1 MTTATLDAIDREVYY
16 GPMEPPAAP
25 RDLATFANACKNP
38 PGSPFPNQFYQ
49 FEIHPAQREVVR
61 IFSKGS
67 YTYYVFVACA
77 QDGKSWIC
85 IQVPMMYYTIERKE
99 PVLYAIPDMRTAE
112 DAWLEKIRPGMEST
126 DDLAAHLPQRGSGSA
141 GGSKITTVQLYDAA
155 PIFFVG
161 KGGKNKSAAASR
173 TTRIVFQDEFGK
185 IQPEL
190 AIKYDKRANAFD
202 TRAVRIKA
210 GTVEK
215 ASGDNLWSAFTK
227 GTQHV
232 LWYRC
237 HLCGDR
243 TRMLW
248 DNVTYDHTSD
258 RKARESV
265 RIACEKCNDTWSEEE
280 RKTNL
285 LTGIAV
291 AGCQTID
298 RDGVI
303 QGPPS
308 ESEIYSMRW
317 SALDS
322 PLKSLGTLAV
332 LHRQAVVEDE
342 DGNSHP
348 LREFWHDELA
358 EPFPQ
363 IDTAENVESVTL
375 VQRSTL
381 STYTLGEVDDRAVF
395 LLAIV
400 DQQLRRYF
408 WEVMAFDDE
417 GRSWIVDHG
426 QHAIC
431 AEGEM
436 PDQALRMQH
445 LKQLLDRLRLG
456 RAKPSTGE
464 VLRPLRLGVDVG
476 NWIADTTK
484 ALHDQTDV
492 VFIRG
497 TGDWQAQRMGR
508 SGKSLEGQRLEG
520 WYDNRKV
527 MTGDVEHDILWIE
540 SDTVKHEVFRALQRD
555 VGATGAMHVPNGLS
569 PEDDLV
575 RHLTSEKWQQ
585 GKNGKW
591 GWFKLAGRRND
602 KLDDTYYGLGL
613 ARWVRDHLTH
623 LVRPDRGGIDMPV
636 DRDDD
641 AGGIDLSWR

>member
-1 MTTATLDAIDREVYY
+1 MSSATLDAIDREVYY
-16 GPMEPPAAP
+16 APLAPPVAP
-25 RDLATFANACKNP
+25 RDLLTFAKDCKNP
-38 PGSPFPNQFYQ
+38 PGGPFPGEYYDPD
-49 FEIHPAQREVVR
+49 IHPGQREVVR
-61 IFSKGS
+61 VLSGGKF
-67 YTYYVFVACA
+67 TYFVFVACV

-85 IQVPMMYYTIERKE
+85 IQVPMMFYTCELKE

-112 DAWLEKIRPGMEST
+112 DAWLEKIRPGLEFTES
-126 DDLAAHLPQRGSGSA
+126 LAYHLPQRGSGSA
-141 GGSKITTVQLYDAA
+141 GGSKITTVQLHDAA

-185 IQPEL
+185 IQREL
-190 AIKYDKRANAFD
+190 AIKYDRRANSFD
-202 TRAVRIKA
+202 TRAVRVKA
-210 GTVEK
+210 GTVESAK
-215 ASGDNLWSAFTK
+215 GDNLWNAYTK
-227 GTQHV
+227 GTQHN

-243 TRMLW
+243 TRMQW
-248 DNVTYDHTSD
+248 ANVTYDHTTD

-265 RIACEKCNDTWSEEE
+265 RIACERCEETWTDED
-280 RKTNL
+280 RKRNL
-285 LTGIAV
+285 LTGVAV
-291 AGCQTID
+291 AACQSID
-298 RDGVI
+298 RDGAI
-303 QGPPS
+303 QGQPS
-308 ESEIYSMRW
+308 ESEIYSLRW

-332 LHRQAVVEDE
+332 QHRQAVVEDE

-358 EPFPQ
+358 EPFPE
-363 IDTAENVESVTL
+363 IDTAENVESVTM
-375 VQRSTL
+375 VQRSSL
-381 STYTLGEVDDRAVF
+381 STYGLGEVDDRAVF
-395 LLAIV
+395 LLALV

-445 LKQLLDRLRLG
+445 LKALLERLRMG

-476 NWIADTTK
+476 NWIADTVK
-484 ALHDQTDV
+484 ALHDDTDV

-497 TGDWQAQRMGR
+497 TSDWQAQRMGR
-508 SGKSLEGQRLEG
+508 SGKSVEGQRLEG
-520 WYDNRKV
+520 WYDCRDV
-527 MTGDVEHDILWIE
+527 MTGDVAHQILWIE

-555 VGATGAMHVPNGLS
+555 VGATGAMHLPKGLA
-569 PEDDLV
+569 PEDELV
-575 RHLTSEKWQQ
+575 RHLTAEQWQQ
-585 GKNGKW
+585 GKTGKW
-591 GWFKLAGRRND
+591 GWAKRAGRRND
-602 KLDDTYYGLGL
+602 WFDDTYYGLGL
-613 ARWVRDHLTH
+613 ARWIRDHLTH
-623 LVRPDRGGIDMPV
+623 LVRPDRGGTEPLN
-636 DRDDD
+636 DRDD
-641 AGGIDLSWR
+641 AGGLDLSWR